1 MNNWIKLLSESYIS
15 EVAGPPSPNF
25 SDDPNGGNWP
35 TPQIDPNSGLQMP
48 GGFPS
53 PGWVWDRERHMGRS
67 RQPFGVRGL
76 SPITDP
82 SWTYSEGPPPS
93 WTKTAN
99 GITYTLVYQNG
110 QYFLQ
115 ATARHGSTQWRWY
128 NGSWELYM

>member
-1 MNNWIKLLSESYIS
+1 MSNWIKLLSESYIT
-15 EVAGPPSPNF
+15 EVAEPKSPG
-25 SDDPNGGNWP
+25 SVDQHDGWP
-35 TPQIDPNSGLQMP
+35 VPQTDPNSGLQMP

-53 PGWVWDRERHMGRS
+53 PGWFWSRERHSGRP

-82 SWTYSEGPPPS
+82 NWTYSEGPPPS
-93 WTKTAN
+93 WSRTVN

-115 ATARHGSTQWRWY
+115 ATAQDASTQWRWY
-128 NGSWELYM
+128 NGQWQLYM

>member
-15 EVAGPPSPNF
+15 EVAEPKSPG
-25 SDDPNGGNWP
+25 SVDQHDGWP
-35 TPQIDPNSGLQMP
+35 VPQTDPNSGLQMP

-53 PGWVWDRERHMGRS
+53 PGWVWNRERHSGLS
-67 RQPFGVRGL
+67 RQFRGVRGL

-93 WTKTAN
+93 WTKTVN

-115 ATARHGSTQWRWY
+115 ATAQNASTQWRWY
-128 NGSWELYM
+128 NGQWQLYM